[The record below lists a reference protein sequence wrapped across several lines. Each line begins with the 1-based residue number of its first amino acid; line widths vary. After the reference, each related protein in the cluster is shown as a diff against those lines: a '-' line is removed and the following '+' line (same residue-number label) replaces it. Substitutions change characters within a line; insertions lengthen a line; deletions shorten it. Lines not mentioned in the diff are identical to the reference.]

1 MKKVIVSWS
10 SGKDSTLTL
19 LRLQEDPRYEV
30 VGLFTTYVADEVP
43 FQATP
48 LNVVEMQAEALG
60 LPLVKIALPEVFP
73 SNPVYQSLIVDGIK
87 HSGLSVEAV
96 AFGDMFCNG
105 IAEYRKSYIEPA
117 GWECVLPLLGEDSS
131 TLAREIVA
139 RGIVTL
145 VVTTDGQALDA
156 SYCGQW
162 YSTEFIQSLPENV
175 DPCGEDG
182 EFHTL
187 VTFAPGFR
195 QSIQLT
201 LTHVQRGERF
211 CHQRYQASLE
221 EIEQ

>member
-1 MKKVIVSWS
+1 
-10 SGKDSTLTL
+10 
-19 LRLQEDPRYEV
+19 
-30 VGLFTTYVADEVP
+30 
-43 FQATP
+43 
-48 LNVVEMQAEALG
+48 
-60 LPLVKIALPEVFP
+60 
-73 SNPVYQSLIVDGIK
+73 
-87 HSGLSVEAV
+87 
-96 AFGDMFCNG
+96 
-105 IAEYRKSYIEPA
+105 
-117 GWECVLPLLGEDSS
+117 CVLPLLGEDSS
-131 TLAREIVA
+131 ALAQEIVA

-162 YSTEFIQSLPENV
+162 YSTDFIQSLPENV

-195 QSIQLT
+195 QFIQLT
-201 LTHVQRGERF
+201 LTHVQPGERF